1 MALICELPLIANPMR
16 ECCFHW
22 KPAQICKPHN
32 SRSALPQ
39 KQLASMIAK
48 AIQKPPFL
56 GTQKWSGHLMGVFV
70 CVFGCRLPVAGCRL
84 PSCCLSTFEPAT
96 IVTRVQIC
104 NSTRIIVT
112 CERAHQLAAQ
122 RMNLKED
129 FYRWHAIGSI
139 IKSCTKSRQELINL
153 CKTIQNNN
161 KCHWYFAKMPKSQA
175 MSS

>member
-70 CVFGCRLPVAGCRL
+70 YVFGCRLPAAKLLFVNIWT
-84 PSCCLSTFEPAT
+84 SDN
-96 IVTRVQIC
+96 C
-104 NSTRIIVT
+104 NSS
-112 CERAHQLAAQ
+112 ANLQL
-122 RMNLKED
+122 N
-129 FYRWHAIGSI
+129 
-139 IKSCTKSRQELINL
+139 
-153 CKTIQNNN
+153 QNNCN
-161 KCHWYFAKMPKSQA
+161 VWARPPI
-175 MSS
+175 SSSKNESKRRFLPLTRNWINYKIMHKITPRTHQFMQNYTKQ